1 MIYNIRGRIFINIYY
16 NKEWRGSMNFSNL
29 LLKKEGNICILSINR
44 PNALNAL
51 TTEVLKELGDAIEI
65 VENDQDI
72 FVLIITG
79 EGKAFVAG
87 ADIVEMKDKNA
98 EEARTFAKLGIEVFR
113 KLELMEK
120 PVIAAVNGFALGGGC
135 ELAMSCDI
143 RIAGEKARFGQ
154 PEVGLGITPGF
165 AGTQRLSRLV
175 GIAKAKELIFTAD
188 MINAQEAEKI
198 GLVNKVVSQEELLD
212 IAMEMAKKIAS
223 KGQIAVRYSKVAINR
238 GIETDIETGMA
249 IERDLFGLCFA
260 TEDQKEG
267 MNAFVEKRN
276 PEFKLK

>member
-1 MIYNIRGRIFINIYY
+1 
-16 NKEWRGSMNFSNL
+16 MNFSNL
-29 LLKKEGNICILSINR
+29 LLKKEGNICLLSINR

-51 TTEVLKELGDAIEI
+51 TTEVLKELKAAIEI

-72 FVLIITG
+72 FVLVITG

-143 RIAGEKARFGQ
+143 RIAGEKAKFGQ

-188 MINAQEAEKI
+188 IINAQEAEKI
-198 GLVNKVVSQEELLD
+198 GLVNKVVPQEELLD
-212 IAMEMAKKIAS
+212 IAIEMAKKIAS
-223 KGQIAVRYSKVAINR
+223 KGQIAVRYSKAAINR

>member
-1 MIYNIRGRIFINIYY
+1 
-16 NKEWRGSMNFSNL
+16 MNFSNL
-29 LLKKEGNICILSINR
+29 LLRKEGNICLLSINR
-44 PNALNAL
+44 PSALNAL
-51 TTEVLKELGDAIEI
+51 TTEVLKELRGAIEV

-72 FVLIITG
+72 YVLIITG

-120 PVIAAVNGFALGGGC
+120 PVIAAINGFALGGGC

-143 RIAGEKARFGQ
+143 RIAGEKAKFGQ

-175 GIAKAKELIFTAD
+175 GMAKAKELIFTTD
-188 MINAQEAEKI
+188 IINAQEAEKI

-212 IAMEMAKKIAS
+212 IAIEMAKKIAS
-223 KGQIAVRYSKVAINR
+223 KGQIAVRYSKAAINR
-238 GIETDIETGMA
+238 GLETDIETGMA

-267 MNAFVEKRN
+267 MNAFVEKRS
-276 PEFKLK
+276 PQFKLM

>member
-1 MIYNIRGRIFINIYY
+1 
-16 NKEWRGSMNFSNL
+16 MNFSNL
-29 LLKKEGNICILSINR
+29 LLRKEGNICLLSINR

-51 TTEVLKELGDAIEI
+51 TTEVLKELRDAIEV

-72 FVLIITG
+72 YVLIITG
-79 EGKAFVAG
+79 EGKSFVAG

-143 RIAGEKARFGQ
+143 RIAGEKAKFGQ

-175 GIAKAKELIFTAD
+175 GMAKAKELIFTAD
-188 MINAQEAEKI
+188 IINAQEAEKI

-212 IAMEMAKKIAS
+212 IAIEMAKKIAS
-223 KGQIAVRYSKVAINR
+223 KGQIAVRYSKAAINR
-238 GIETDIETGMA
+238 GLETDIETGMA

-267 MNAFVEKRN
+267 MNAFVEKRS
-276 PEFKLK
+276 PQFKLM

>member
-1 MIYNIRGRIFINIYY
+1 
-16 NKEWRGSMNFSNL
+16 MNFSNL
-29 LLKKEGNICILSINR
+29 LLRKEGNICLLSINR
-44 PNALNAL
+44 PSALNAL
-51 TTEVLKELGDAIEI
+51 TTEVLKELRDAIEV

-72 FVLIITG
+72 YVLIITG

-120 PVIAAVNGFALGGGC
+120 PVIAAINGFALGGGC

-143 RIAGEKARFGQ
+143 RIAGEKAKFGQ

-175 GIAKAKELIFTAD
+175 GMAKAKELIFTTD
-188 MINAQEAEKI
+188 IINAQEAEKI

-212 IAMEMAKKIAS
+212 IAIEMAKKIAS
-223 KGQIAVRYSKVAINR
+223 KGQIAVRYSKAAINR
-238 GIETDIETGMA
+238 GLETDIETGMA

-267 MNAFVEKRN
+267 MNAFVEKRS
-276 PEFKLK
+276 PQFKLM

>member
-1 MIYNIRGRIFINIYY
+1 
-16 NKEWRGSMNFSNL
+16 MNFSNL
-29 LLKKEGNICILSINR
+29 LLRKEGNICLLSINR

-51 TTEVLKELGDAIEI
+51 TTEVLKELRDAIEV

-72 FVLIITG
+72 YVLIITG
-79 EGKAFVAG
+79 EGKSFVAG

-120 PVIAAVNGFALGGGC
+120 PVIAAINGFALGGGC

-143 RIAGEKARFGQ
+143 RIAGEKAKFGQ

-175 GIAKAKELIFTAD
+175 GMAKAKELIFTTD
-188 MINAQEAEKI
+188 IINAQEAEKI

-212 IAMEMAKKIAS
+212 IAIEMAKKIAS
-223 KGQIAVRYSKVAINR
+223 KGQIAVRYSKAAINR
-238 GIETDIETGMA
+238 GLETDIETGMA

-267 MNAFVEKRN
+267 MNAFVEKRS
-276 PEFKLK
+276 PQFKLM